1 MKDLETKW
9 AIRLL
14 KEHKEICW
22 QHGINL
28 TTPVINIS
36 SGKQTDGY
44 WSPRHRTISISRHLI
59 KTEPWDIVLEVLK
72 HEMAHQYVTDF
83 YNDAD
88 KHGNYFRKACKK
100 LGVHPAFV
108 TNKDYA
114 AKLEDFKGRL
124 PSDAKRMLTKVE
136 KLMALG
142 QSSNEAEAQAASRKA
157 NYLLNKYN
165 LQRIEND
172 SPEIKY
178 HTICH
183 KKKRIESIQQ
193 AILSILQKYYYV
205 SCISSHTYDFQDDA
219 EYRSV
224 VIVGKKEAIKVA
236 EYVYHFLFDTAQT
249 LWQEYRKKHK
259 AGRGDKV
266 SFDMGFIKGI
276 ENNHEKMLESSQI
289 ELNDDRLLPV
299 STVKALVEQNRIKNQ
314 VEVSRIFPKLIK
326 QYYGKHRPSSSAYKK
341 GFKNGKNTHIKKGVT
356 TRGGGISGFLG
367 SSGKG

>member
-1 MKDLETKW
+1 
-9 AIRLL
+9 
-14 KEHKEICW
+14 
-22 QHGINL
+22 
-28 TTPVINIS
+28 
-36 SGKQTDGY
+36 
-44 WSPRHRTISISRHLI
+44 
-59 KTEPWDIVLEVLK
+59 
-72 HEMAHQYVTDF
+72 
-83 YNDAD
+83 
-88 KHGNYFRKACKK
+88 

-114 AKLEDFKGRL
+114 AKLEDFKGKL

-165 LQRIEND
+165 LQRVEND

-193 AILSILQKYYYV
+193 AIMSILQKYYYV
-205 SCISSHTYDFQDDA
+205 SCISSYTYDFQDDA

-259 AGRGDKV
+259 AERGDKV

-289 ELNDDRLLPV
+289 ELNDDRRLPV

-314 VEVSRIFPKLIK
+314 VEVSRIFPKRIK
-326 QYYGKHRPSSSAYKK
+326 QYYGKHRPSSSAYKN